1 MTHLIEICTDC
12 KTNFRKT
19 KTGVTV
25 FERLDSGMPYKI
37 WQADKMECPGCNK
50 VIISR
55 FADNPVHCLGA
66 DTEEIEATAA
76 SMATNPEFEVFD
88 WYPTSRNPVD
98 QTVPVDTVEL
108 SVNVEEIE

>member
-1 MTHLIEICTDC
+1 MTNLIEICTDC
-12 KTNFRKT
+12 QTNFRVVK
-19 KTGVTV
+19 KGVTV
-25 FERLDSGMPYKI
+25 FERLDSGILYKI
-37 WQADKMECPGCNK
+37 WLADRMVCLGCNK

-66 DTEEIEATAA
+66 GTGEIEATAEA
-76 SMATNPEFEVFD
+76 LAANPEFEVFD

-108 SVNVEEIE
+108 AANVEDIE